1 MSEKREVEVFFGG
14 KNGVRV
20 ITVAVSEIPFDVP
33 ATKNGVNVGAYS
45 VVEAEFGKDGAARA
59 KILQLEC
66 PDAIISYQAQGQQ
79 HLLFPKKFN
88 PSRIK
93 FYETKTEASM
103 FSSVP
108 GRMEQIDE
116 VNPHPGLFWVKK

>member
-14 KNGVRV
+14 KNGTRV
-20 ITVAVSEIPFDVP
+20 IKVAIVDIPFTIP
-33 ATKNGVNVGAYS
+33 STKNGVDLGAYP
-45 VVEAEFGKDGAARA
+45 VVEAEFGKDGAVRA

-79 HLLFPKKFN
+79 HLLFPKKFDS
-88 PSRIK
+88 SRIK

-103 FSSVP
+103 FSS
-108 GRMEQIDE
+108 IHDITE
-116 VNPHPGLFWVKK
+116 VNPRPGLFWVKK